1 MPVISV
7 VIPLYNKEP
16 IIERTINSVLSQ
28 SSFNDFEVIVVDD
41 GSTDGSAAVV
51 ERFNDERIRLICQKN
66 GGPSKARNT
75 GVEHARGEWIIFLDA
90 DDELLPD
97 ALQTYYTLATDHHD
111 ADIIDCGQLLKTIG
125 PGSNHSLFKRTL
137 LLDYPYNPK
146 LRRFEDA
153 DLLVRMLES
162 ARVFSSDTITSLVN
176 CDYSS
181 ASGVRKDISE
191 DYIGHLSMK
200 GKGFWAKMCIY
211 RLYLENRMLYQEEM
225 HRQYPTWR
233 YRYDWLLTYKL
244 LNKFGR

>member
-1 MPVISV
+1 M
-7 VIPLYNKEP
+7 
-16 IIERTINSVLSQ
+16 
-28 SSFNDFEVIVVDD
+28 IVVDD

-111 ADIIDCGQLLKTIG
+111 ADIIDCGQLLKTGTEKRTMHHTLNGYSSNNFRNWFFNKIG